1 MRRDPSSFDPTVKA
15 GLALFAALPVIPL
28 AVWSAC
34 RVAAVVLTVIK

>member
-1 MRRDPSSFDPTVKA
+1 MRREPTSFGPTFQA

-34 RVAAVVLTVIK
+34 RVAAAVLTVVK